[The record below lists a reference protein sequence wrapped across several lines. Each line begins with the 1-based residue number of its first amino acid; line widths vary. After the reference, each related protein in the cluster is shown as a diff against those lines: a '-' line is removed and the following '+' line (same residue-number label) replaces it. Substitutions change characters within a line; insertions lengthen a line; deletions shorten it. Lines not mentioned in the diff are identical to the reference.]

1 LAAGQARPGAVG
13 VGVAELTDVVC
24 EEVALPLVGIRTARR
39 TPCCAYIVS
48 G

>member
-1 LAAGQARPGAVG
+1 LAAGQARPGAVR
-13 VGVAELTDVVC
+13 VGVAEVVEVVW
-24 EEVALPLVGIRTARR
+24 EEVALPPVGILTARR